1 MGLNNIII
9 LYMPS
14 LKKRSSSRKYS
25 RIFKENIFAG
35 AGTFLGIVPQ
45 FIFGMLL
52 LLSGIYLMRN
62 SKKKED
68 KNSDN
73 DSIYFY
79 VGIFLAIIGSAFC
92 FGLGFGYILDGI
104 LNE

>member
-1 MGLNNIII
+1 
-9 LYMPS
+9 MPS
-14 LKKRSSSRKYS
+14 LRQRSKSGKYS
-25 RIFKENIFAG
+25 RIFKESIFAG

-52 LLSGIYLMRN
+52 LLSGIYLIRN
-62 SKKKED
+62 DKKRD
-68 KNSDN
+68 NKNNDD

-79 VGIFLAIIGSAFC
+79 LGVFLAIIGSAFC
-92 FGLGFGYILDGI
+92 FGLGFGYILDGV